1 MKNATWAA
9 LSVGLVGILL
19 LAFTGNPGM
28 AWPLVALFG
37 LAYGTQNTVY
47 FALAMKYTDPRIAAS
62 MFSILMAVTNVAQG
76 GGMGISGALS
86 DSSGFRVTFVVLAL
100 LNILAIPLMPV
111 IFGKGKTRASLPAA

>member
-37 LAYGTQNTVY
+37 LAAG
-47 FALAMKYTDPRIAAS
+47 
-62 MFSILMAVTNVAQG
+62 
-76 GGMGISGALS
+76 
-86 DSSGFRVTFVVLAL
+86 
-100 LNILAIPLMPV
+100 
-111 IFGKGKTRASLPAA
+111 SLVWPGLWNPKHSLFCVGNEIY